1 MAHVMKGALRLT
13 QAAARNNLLVTQQ
26 RNYTPPDWV
35 RKYMYNL
42 SGWNQYGLYKDDLM
56 VENEDVQEAIRR
68 LPPTLQV
75 ILNLTKLMLM
85 LSLLNVLLAF
95 RQDERSFRIQRATQ
109 LSLMKTVL
117 PKDQWPTFEEDVEK
131 GRYLQPY
138 LTEVRK
144 ERAEEAFWDKR

>member
-1 MAHVMKGALRLT
+1 MKGSLRLGQLAT
-13 QAAARNNLLVTQQ
+13 RNNLMVTQQ
-26 RNYTPPDWV
+26 RNLTAPDWV

-68 LPPTLQV
+68 LPPTMQV
-75 ILNLTKLMLM
+75 IFNLTKVSQLIFI
-85 LSLLNVLLAF
+85 SF
-95 RQDERSFRIQRATQ
+95 FWFFWQDERAFRIQRATQ

-138 LTEVRK
+138 LTEVRR
-144 ERAEEAFWDKR
+144 ENAEEAFWNKR

>member
-1 MAHVMKGALRLT
+1 MGNLVSCKCHFLRFQNKMAHFTKGALRLSQLAT
-13 QAAARNNLLVTQQ
+13 RGNQLVTQQ

-68 LPPTLQV
+68 LPPTL
-75 ILNLTKLMLM
+75 
-85 LSLLNVLLAF
+85 
-95 RQDERSFRIQRATQ
+95 QDERSFRIQRATQ

>member
-1 MAHVMKGALRLT
+1 MAHFTKGALRLSQLAT
-13 QAAARNNLLVTQQ
+13 RGNQVVVQQ
-26 RNYTPPDWV
+26 RNLTPPDWI

-56 VENEDVQEAIRR
+56 VENEVVQEAIRR
-68 LPPTLQV
+68 LPP
-75 ILNLTKLMLM
+75 NL
-85 LSLLNVLLAF
+85 
-95 RQDERSFRIQRATQ
+95 QDERAFRIQRATQ

-138 LTEVRK
+138 LTEVKR
-144 ERAEEAFWDKR
+144 ERAEQAFWDKR

>member
-1 MAHVMKGALRLT
+1 MKGSLRLGQLAT
-13 QAAARNNLLVTQQ
+13 RNNLMVTQQ
-26 RNYTPPDWV
+26 RNLTAPDWV

-68 LPPTLQV
+68 LPPTMQV
-75 ILNLTKLMLM
+75 IFNLIQGVTV
-85 LSLLNVLLAF
+85 NVHFVHLF
-95 RQDERSFRIQRATQ
+95 FFFWQDERAFRIQRATQ

-138 LTEVRK
+138 LTEVRR
-144 ERAEEAFWDKR
+144 ENAEEAFWNKR

>member
-1 MAHVMKGALRLT
+1 MKGSLRLGQLAT
-13 QAAARNNLLVTQQ
+13 RNNLMVTQQ
-26 RNYTPPDWV
+26 RNLTPPDWV

-68 LPPTLQV
+68 LPPTMQV
-75 ILNLTKLMLM
+75 IFNLTKVSQLMFI
-85 LSLLNVLLAF
+85 SF
-95 RQDERSFRIQRATQ
+95 ICSFWQDERAFRIQRATQ

>member
-1 MAHVMKGALRLT
+1 
-13 QAAARNNLLVTQQ
+13 
-26 RNYTPPDWV
+26 
-35 RKYMYNL
+35 MYNL

-85 LSLLNVLLAF
+85 LSLLNVSLAF

>member
-1 MAHVMKGALRLT
+1 MKGSLRLGQLAT
-13 QAAARNNLLVTQQ
+13 RNNLMVTQQ
-26 RNYTPPDWV
+26 RNLTPPDWV

-68 LPPTLQV
+68 LPPT
-75 ILNLTKLMLM
+75 M
-85 LSLLNVLLAF
+85 
-95 RQDERSFRIQRATQ
+95 QDERAFRIQRATQ

-138 LTEVRK
+138 LAEVRR
-144 ERAEEAFWDKR
+144 ENAEEAFWSKR

>member
-1 MAHVMKGALRLT
+1 MKGSLRLGQLAT
-13 QAAARNNLLVTQQ
+13 RNNLMVTQQ
-26 RNYTPPDWV
+26 RNLTPPDWV

-68 LPPTLQV
+68 LPPTMQV
-75 ILNLTKLMLM
+75 IFNLTKVSQLMLI
-85 LSLLNVLLAF
+85 SF
-95 RQDERSFRIQRATQ
+95 FCFFFWQDERAFRIQRATQ

-138 LTEVRK
+138 LAEVRR
-144 ERAEEAFWDKR
+144 ENAEEAFWSKR